1 MKKIVFLLLLLATA
15 SSVFAQLTKEQ
26 RIEDSIIGWYNKLT
40 NEPSKD
46 IVTKSGVVTAKQRDA
61 LAFITNCMM
70 KSYYPVA
77 GLGEFKFRLNS
88 SASAVTEAY
97 KPHSYWIDFRIWN
110 VGYDEL
116 DKKGNFL
123 PISEEYTRFPV
134 VINDIPN
141 SYPIYFLN
149 SPSQYYFTW
158 PPDGYYWSE
167 KYPGGKGA
175 PDPRIHPNV
184 YNFITRINESQNV
197 FLAPD
202 NKLPFKEV
210 TIGEFLSESDK
221 MYERELAKEIKRRVA
236 PWPGDNERDKQSR
249 EEVAELVKK
258 EHEKFHAYI
267 FKLKEKYKDN
277 LDKPAVL
284 RHMQPTFNTAFY
296 GDTDPFE
303 ITNLERGRK
312 QYYPVFKIDAAT
324 IEKCKSDKPQ
334 WIAFSFPYQTKE
346 NGNQL
351 YEMYTA
357 VTQNLN
363 YEYIYNY
370 FFNPEK
376 VKGKPYKPSNEE
388 QLIAR
393 LNGYKARLAASYSV
407 TKENY
412 PPNVHFM
419 DDFSA
424 NADGGE
430 PRNWFFKKYGKH
442 AVVTTLKGESGKWLQ
457 LGYGTPVSSSVLK
470 SPLPENFLLEFD
482 LATTPN
488 FTPRYGG
495 AVTVT
500 LVTGKTLSDGRE
512 GGYGNGAKLTLKLVA
527 GNENEMGTPN
537 YGGNLNAEINADPSS
552 NKQNYSEGIR
562 YEYSLKEFSSK
573 RTRIHVGVRVNN
585 NIVSIFVN
593 DKQVVTSKDFK
604 MTYGGK
610 CIVCGF
616 PVSTRINGLFWNN
629 TTNDADNINVY
640 LGNVKITKE

>member
-1 MKKIVFLLLLLATA
+1 MKNIAFLVLLLAT
-15 SSVFAQLTKEQ
+15 SSAVSAQLTKEQ

-40 NEPSKD
+40 NEPSKE

-61 LAFITNCMM
+61 LVFITNCMM

-77 GLGEFKFRLNS
+77 GLGEFKFRLN
-88 SASAVTEAY
+88 ASPTSVNEAF
-97 KPHSYWIDFRIWN
+97 KPHSYWIDFRVWN

-158 PPDGYYWSE
+158 PPDGYYSSE
-167 KYPGGKGA
+167 KYPGGKGE
-175 PDPRIHPNV
+175 PDTRIHPNV
-184 YNFITRINESQNV
+184 YKFITRINEAQNV
-197 FLAPD
+197 ILAPD

-210 TIGEFLSESDK
+210 TIGEFLDESDK
-221 MYERELAKEIKRRVA
+221 AFNRELAKEVTRRTA
-236 PWPGDNERDKQSR
+236 PWPGNNERDKKSR
-249 EEVAELVKK
+249 EEVADYVKK
-258 EHEKFHAYI
+258 EYEKFHAYV

-284 RHMQPTFNTAFY
+284 RHMQPTYNTTFY

-303 ITNLERGRK
+303 ITSIERSRK

-324 IEKCKSDKPQ
+324 KEKCKSDKPQ
-334 WIAFSFPYQTKE
+334 WIAFTFPYLTKE

-363 YEYIYNY
+363 YEYIANY

-376 VKGKPYKPSNEE
+376 VKGIPYKPANEE
-388 QLIAR
+388 QLMAR
-393 LNGYKARLAASYSV
+393 LNGYRSRLAASYSV
-407 TKENY
+407 AKANY

-419 DDFSA
+419 DDFSS
-424 NADGGE
+424 NAEGSE
-430 PRNWFFKKYGKH
+430 AKNWFFRKFGKH
-442 AVVTTLKGESGKWLQ
+442 AVVTTLKGESGKWLK
-457 LGYGTPVSSSVLK
+457 LGYGTPVSSTILNN
-470 SPLPENFLLEFD
+470 PLPENFFLEFD
-482 LATTPN
+482 LATDPN

-495 AVTVT
+495 SVTVT
-500 LVTGKTLSDGRE
+500 LVTGKTQSDGRE

-527 GNENEMGTPN
+527 GNENELGTPN
-537 YGGNLNAEINADPSS
+537 YGGTLNAEINADPSS
-552 NKQNYSEGIR
+552 NKQNNSEGIR
-562 YEYSLKEFSSK
+562 YEYSLKEFSNK
-573 RTRIHVGVRVNN
+573 RTRIHVGVKVNK
-585 NIVSIFVN
+585 NIVTIFVN
-593 DKQVVTSKDFK
+593 DKQVGTSKDFK

-610 CIVCGF
+610 CVVCGF
-616 PVSTRINGLFWNN
+616 PESTRFNGLFWNN
-629 TTNDADNINVY
+629 TTNDADNIRVY